1 MPRPKGLPKTGGR
14 KKGQG
19 NKPKAIV
26 LPDTDESRALIA
38 LAPTAEIRTPKAVML
53 SAMMK
58 FERMSDVLM
67 AKAERMTG
75 DKFPY
80 EDIKLIVAE
89 AHKFTFAAVKC
100 ASEAAP
106 YVHAKLLSIESRT
119 EEKAAP
125 FVVRAPAVMA
135 DSSAWQ
141 AAVGAAVIDM
151 EAAQSPGDRVPVR
164 QTERE
169 ATLAHP
175 AQSNVP
181 AATAVPLMNDPK
193 TNRITVMP
201 HGPRMVQP
209 SGTQE
214 WLDSIKK
221 VG

>member
-14 KKGQG
+14 VKGQILG
-19 NKPKAIV
+19 PKPIKLA
-26 LPDTDESRALIA
+26 DTPENRALM
-38 LAPTAEIRTPKAVML
+38 LMAPTADVRTPRAVMMD
-53 SAMMK
+53 AMLMLDGLAK
-58 FERMSDVLM
+58 KHFEIQDYGPALKYLQAAVTV
-67 AKAERMTG
+67 AER
-75 DKFPY
+75 
-80 EDIKLIVAE
+80 V
-89 AHKFTFAAVKC
+89 
-100 ASEAAP
+100 AP

-119 EEKAAP
+119 EDKAAP

-151 EAAQSPGDRVPVR
+151 EAAQSPANGVPVA

-169 ATLAHP
+169 ATLPHQ
-175 AQSNVP
+175 AQSSAP
-181 AATAVPLMNDPK
+181 ATTAVPLMNDPK

-201 HGPRMVQP
+201 PGPRVVQP
-209 SGTQE
+209 NGTQA